1 MARPGRLRRPG
12 RGLKTSVKSVESK
25 STNRLEH
32 KNSDNPQG
40 FDTVAYFA
48 KSEAV
53 RGSSNFVHD
62 WDGMSW
68 FFSSAGNRDAFA
80 ADPSKYA
87 PQFGGFCSLSVANG
101 KNARGGGDS
110 WTVHNGKLYLN
121 YDKDVMSRFRSDIS
135 GNISKAEG
143 WWPTIKTPMPTG
155 ARSSRIT
162 ACKIRRGFRPWARR

>member
-1 MARPGRLRRPG
+1 MSIVARVLLPLLLIAVHSVYAAPPWSSPGEA
-12 RGLKTSVKSVESK
+12 VAI
-25 STNRLEH
+25 
-32 KNSDNPQG
+32 QG

-53 RGSSNFVHD
+53 RGSSKFVHD

-68 FFSSAGNRDAFA
+68 FFSSAENRDAFA

-87 PQFGGFCSLSVANG
+87 PQFGGFCSLSIASG

-143 WWPTIKTPMPTG
+143 WWPTIK
-155 ARSSRIT
+155 SRIE
-162 ACKIRRGFRPWARR
+162 KQ